1 MQKLLL
7 SFLFGLAAFLA
18 QAQNPTRIR
27 IQGTVQDTTGEKLPA
42 ATVMLLQP
50 QDSSL
55 VSYAV
60 TNTNGAFEFKNVKN
74 NPYLLKISYV
84 GYLPYQRRI
93 AASATDINDIGTLK
107 IKPIT
112 KELLEVVIQTAK
124 APLSIKGDT
133 IEYDASSFK
142 VPTGS
147 TVEDLLRRLPGI
159 EVDVDGNVKAQGKDI
174 KRVTVDGKTFFGGD
188 PKSATKNL
196 GAETLSK
203 VQVFNDKSEQA
214 KLTGIDDGKRE
225 KVMNLALKD
234 EFKKG
239 AFGKITAAA
248 GTEDRWATR
257 GNYNRFNQKEQFSVI
272 GYANNINETGVNWE
286 DYGEFKGNNSF
297 NDFDNGDFGF
307 SSGGNF
313 YYMTSDVVNNFDGR
327 GFTKNAG
334 VGVNYNYSH
343 EKTKFNTSY
352 FYNQTRLNLDQ
363 YSYKQTFLQNSSFYN
378 LDTTAQNNFRGNHSI
393 NMRLEQNLDSNNTL
407 ITKAT
412 ARFSGSDNTNKQY
425 QRYLNNDKI
434 AENTLNIDNGSDLS
448 SYTVSGTAIYRHKFK
463 KKGRS
468 FAASAAANISSSDET
483 QNLSSITKYLTST
496 DPNAQIRAIRQLNDN
511 NNDQTQLKSSL
522 LYLEPLSKKF
532 YWETFYNFS
541 SDHRKVYRDAF
552 NRLQSDE
559 RMDSLSTYYT
569 NQIYYN
575 RVGSS
580 VRYSNS
586 GVNVSVGAAGLRY
599 DLEGSYAPSAS
610 LPSSHINRNFTAFS
624 PNIDASIETDNNMYL
639 STSYSFNVKAPQL
652 NDLQPIV
659 NNSNPYYVTT
669 GNPDLLPE
677 RSHNFNFS
685 INKFDPSTFSYLNF
699 WIDYT
704 SYLSRV
710 VYNQTIDPDFVT
722 YTRPEN
728 ISGGYSLAPS
738 LYAGI
743 PIVKTKL
750 KFNMNA
756 GYELGETPTFINSA
770 RNNTTS
776 NNYNGGLGFSFT
788 PTDKLIL
795 DLGGNLTY
803 NTIDYSIQKSQNQKI
818 WNRSARTTLKWN
830 FYKKFFFEGNFNYNS
845 YENNR
850 LDFKQNIP
858 IINASLRKLFLK
870 DNKLEVRLAAFDLL
884 NKRKSIYQNGM
895 QNTIT
900 QQTALTLARYFMLSV
915 SYNLRGYSDKLE
927 KRGH

>member
-1 MQKLLL
+1 MQKILL
-7 SFLFGLAAFLA
+7 SLLIGFFTLVA
-18 QAQNPTRIR
+18 QAQNPTRVR

-55 VSYAV
+55 VSYAI
-60 TNTNGAFEFKNVKN
+60 TNTSGVFEFKNVKN

-84 GYLPYQRRI
+84 GYLPYQKRI
-93 AASATDINDIGTLK
+93 AASTTDINDIGTLK

-112 KELLEVVIQTAK
+112 KELLEVVIRTAK

-159 EVDVDGNVKAQGKDI
+159 EVDADGNIKAQGKDI

-188 PKSATKNL
+188 PKAATKNL

-203 VQVFNDKSEQA
+203 VQVFNEKSEQA

-286 DYGEFKGNNSF
+286 DYGEFKGNNTF
-297 NDFDNGDFGF
+297 GDFDNGDFGF
-307 SSGGNF
+307 SSGSNVF
-313 YYMTSDVVNNFDGR
+313 YFSDPALNSFDGR

-343 EKTKFNTSY
+343 EKTKFNASY

-363 YSYKQTFLQNSSFYN
+363 YNYKQTFLQNGSFYN
-378 LDTTAQNNFRGNHSI
+378 LDTTAQNNFRGNHTIST
-393 NMRLEQNLDSNNTL
+393 RLEQTLDSNNTL
-407 ITKAT
+407 ITKANV
-412 ARFSGSDNTNKQY
+412 RFSSSDNTDNER
-425 QRYLNNDKI
+425 QRYQNQEKVT
-434 AENTLNIDNGSDLS
+434 ENTLQINNSTDLS
-448 SYTVSGTAIYRHKFK
+448 SYTASGAAIYRHKFK

-468 FAASAAANISSSDET
+468 FAASGGVNVSASDET
-483 QNLSSITKYLTST
+483 NNLNSLTKYLTST
-496 DPNAQIRAIRQLNDN
+496 DPNTQIRALRQLNDN
-511 NNDQTQLKSSL
+511 NNNQTQLKSSL

-532 YWETFYNFS
+532 YWENFYNFS
-541 SDHRKVYRDAF
+541 SDYRKVRRDAF

-569 NQIYYN
+569 NQIFYN

-580 VRYSNS
+580 LRYSYS
-586 GVNVSVGAAGLRY
+586 GVNVSLGMAGLRY
-599 DLEGSYAPSAS
+599 DLDGSYAPSAS
-610 LPSSHINRNFTAFS
+610 LPSSHINRNYTAIT
-624 PNIDASIETDNNMYL
+624 PNLSADIETDNNLYL
-639 STSYSFNVKAPQL
+639 SAGYSFDVKAPDL

-669 GNPDLLPE
+669 GNPNLLPE
-677 RSHNFNFS
+677 RSHRIGASLNRFN
-685 INKFDPSTFSYLNF
+685 PATFAYINF
-699 WIDYT
+699 WVNYN
-704 SYLSRV
+704 YFLSRV
-710 VYNQTIDPDFVT
+710 VYNQTIDPNFVT

-728 ISGGYSLAPS
+728 ISGGYNLEQG
-738 LYAGI
+738 LYAGV

-756 GYELGETPTFINSA
+756 SYELAENPTFINSA

-776 NNYNGGLGFSFT
+776 NNYSGGLGFSFT

-818 WNRSARTTLKWN
+818 WNKSTRTTLKWN
-830 FYKKFFFEGNFNYNS
+830 FYQKFFFEGNFNYNA
-845 YENNR
+845 YENDR
-850 LDFKQNIP
+850 LGFKQNIP
-858 IINASLRKLFLK
+858 IINASVRKLFLK

-884 NKRKSIYQNGM
+884 NKRKSIYQNGT
-895 QNTIT
+895 QNTVN

-915 SYNLRGYSDKLE
+915 SYNLRGYSDKLD
-927 KRGH
+927 KNRH

>member
-7 SFLFGLAAFLA
+7 FLLFGLAAFLA

-60 TNTNGAFEFKNVKN
+60 TNTNGVFEFKNVKN

-93 AASATDINDIGTLK
+93 AVSSTDINDIGAIK

-112 KELLEVVIQTAK
+112 RELLEVVIQTAK

-159 EVDVDGNVKAQGKDI
+159 EVDADGNVKAQGKDI

-286 DYGEFKGNNSF
+286 DYGEFKGNNTF
-297 NDFDNGDFGF
+297 GDFDNGDFGF
-307 SSGGNF
+307 SSGGNTF
-313 YYMTSDVVNNFDGR
+313 YFNDPLLNSFDGR

-363 YSYKQTFLQNSSFYN
+363 YSYKQTFLQNGSFYN

-412 ARFSGSDNTNKQY
+412 VRFSGSDNTDKQY
-425 QRYLNNDKI
+425 QRYLNNDKV

-483 QNLSSITKYLTST
+483 QNLNSITKYLTST
-496 DPNAQIRAIRQLNDN
+496 DPNSQIRAIRQLNDN
-511 NNDQTQLKSSL
+511 TNDQTQLKSSL

-552 NRLQSDE
+552 NRLQSNE

-580 VRYSNS
+580 VRYSHS

-610 LPSSHINRNFTAFS
+610 LPSSHINRDFTAFS

-710 VYNQTIDPDFVT
+710 VYNQTIDPNFVT

-728 ISGGYSLAPS
+728 ISGGYNLAPS

-830 FYKKFFFEGNFNYNS
+830 FYQKFFFEGNFNYNA
-845 YENNR
+845 YENSR

-884 NKRKSIYQNGM
+884 NKRKSVYQNGM